1 MPNLPSRILFTLL
14 IALCAQAAFADHVIL
29 KNGDRISG
37 KLLRKDGESV
47 TIQTE
52 AMGTVKIK
60 WSAIDEVVSD
70 APVAVTVSDGKV
82 VEGSVTA
89 DSRMILVKTKEGEE
103 LSFAASSVQ
112 AIRSKEEQSKFEAE
126 QRRPADSG
134 FFKRWSGTVD
144 AGFSLTSGNSDTRT
158 FTGGFK
164 GTRETP
170 KNKLSVYAN
179 ALQVRNS
186 STGTLKITAQS
197 VWWGARYDA
206 DINRKWFTFGSGDFE
221 YNKPQKLDIRTVLGG
236 GLGYH
241 IVKAEGKALN
251 VTVGA
256 TNNYENFSTG
266 LTRNSAELLLGQD
279 MRIRINNR
287 ARVSNRFNVYPNLS
301 NRGTVRALFDASLQ
315 TDLNSW
321 LGWHLTVGNRYN
333 SRPVSATE
341 KNDFLMSTG
350 LRVSFGKNRKR

>member
-1 MPNLPSRILFTLL
+1 MPIRLSPAPLL
-14 IALCAQAAFADHVIL
+14 ILAAICVQSVFADQVVL
-29 KNGDRISG
+29 KNGDRLTG
-37 KLLRKDGESV
+37 KLVRKEADSV

-60 WSAIDEVVSD
+60 RSAIGSIVSD
-70 APVAVTVSDGKV
+70 SPVAVTLEDGKV
-82 VEGSVTA
+82 VEGAVTVGADKVSVKI
-89 DSRMILVKTKEGEE
+89 SEGEE
-103 LSFAASSVQ
+103 LAVKESDVK
-112 AIRSKEEQSKFEAE
+112 AIRSREEQAKFEAD
-126 QRRPADSG
+126 QRRTTDRG
-134 FFKRWSGTVD
+134 FFTGWSGTVD
-144 AGFSLTSGNSDTRT
+144 AGFSLTAGNADTRT
-158 FTGGFK
+158 FTGGLK

-179 ALQVRNS
+179 ALQVRNV
-186 STGTLKITAQS
+186 STGTLRITAQS

-206 DINRKWFTFGSGDFE
+206 DINRKWFAFGSGDFE

-236 GLGYH
+236 GVGYH
-241 IVKAEGKALN
+241 IIRDEGRTLN
-251 VTVGA
+251 VTIGA

-287 ARVSNRFNVYPNLS
+287 ARISNRFNLYPNIS
-301 NRGTVRALFDASLQ
+301 DIGTVRALFDASLQ

-321 LGWHLTVGNRYN
+321 LGMHLTIGNRYN
-333 SRPVSATE
+333 SRPVTATE